1 MLKGKEFTAI
11 VDDIAS
17 RVARNVNIGGETL
30 TKAGFQNVEIS
41 VSVTVKTKD
50 KVNGSCKMLREAT
63 YSDYDA
69 GTGAA
74 GSTSGPTSKGLSTTK
89 GTKSGTGQ
97 W

>member
-17 RVARNVNIGGETL
+17 RVSRNVNIGGETL

-41 VSVTVKTKD
+41 VSVSVKIKD

-74 GSTSGPTSKGLSTTK
+74 GSSGPAASKSLTTK